1 MPQHR
6 MKTRAHL
13 KNTTLPAT
21 LTSEHTDL
29 RKVYLGC
36 GCTNGGEDILEL
48 VDDVDNLCSET

>member
-1 MPQHR
+1 ME
-6 MKTRAHL
+6 TRAHL
-13 KNTTLPAT
+13 ENTTLSAT